1 MKFQKKSFKVRMKKH
16 PARAVRVSPYTYT
29 RVKAMKAKLLG
40 KEDYQKFLKMSQEE
54 IARYLQETEY
64 NKEITELAMKF
75 SGTNLIEYG
84 LNRNLE
90 NTFSKIWKIALRQ
103 TKEQIGLYLR
113 RYDIANIKTI
123 LRGKYAK
130 VPNEKIINELVV
142 SGELSRNFFELV
154 IKESTNLES
163 AIEYFKRTE
172 YYPVLKK
179 FSNNLTKLEDELD
192 KLYFSMALDAAGKDL
207 KDYIQMEI
215 TIKNA
220 LNRLRAK
227 KANINVELLL
237 GEKKIKIPYQDDSVE
252 ARVFMKKL
260 LIERAIR
267 MVHEAKLNL
276 KPILGYFIAKENEI
290 SNIRMITRG
299 KHAGLGEELIQR
311 QLVI

>member
-192 KLYFSMALDAAGKDL
+192 KLYFSMALDAAGKAL

-260 LIERAIR
+260 LINFQKGT
-267 MVHEAKLNL
+267 V
-276 KPILGYFIAKENEI
+276 
-290 SNIRMITRG
+290 S
-299 KHAGLGEELIQR
+299 
-311 QLVI
+311 